1 MARPLWDE
9 PERPFCARS
18 NVGQAPKKYMS
29 SLTLALLIFG
39 LCYLLIMT
47 ERLHKTIVALSGAT
61 LMIVLGVVSQEEA
74 FYSHEFGVD
83 YNVVFLLIGMMVI
96 VNIVRET
103 GLFEVLAIW
112 AAQRADAKPFR
123 LLVLLALLTAGQ
135 SAMLDNVTTV
145 LLMAPVTLAI
155 AKRLELDPIPFL
167 LTEALASNIGG
178 TATLVGD
185 PPNIMIASKAEL
197 SYLDFLFVMGPIAI
211 VIMVVF
217 VGALWLILGRSMTV
231 DPQLREAVLA
241 LSSREAVPDK
251 AFLRR
256 CLFLLVVVNVGF
268 CLHSLVHL
276 EPATIALLG
285 ASLFMLI
292 GHARRTPED
301 AEEMTYL
308 AEVEWQTIFFFI
320 GLFVL
325 VGGLVKVGVIRYLA
339 DQLVT
344 VTRGNLTGS
353 TMAVLW
359 GSAALSAVV
368 DNIPYVAAMNPL
380 IVDLAR
386 SLHPEVTDY
395 VALVHQPDIIPL
407 WWALAL
413 GACLGGN
420 GTIIGASANVVIVN
434 IARKAGYRI
443 SFWQFMKFGFPVMI
457 GSVALSALYLWLVFL
472 R

>member
-1 MARPLWDE
+1 
-9 PERPFCARS
+9 
-18 NVGQAPKKYMS
+18 MS

-39 LCYLLIMT
+39 VCYALIMT
-47 ERLHKTIVALSGAT
+47 ERLHKTIVALFGAA
-61 LMIVLGVVSQEEA
+61 LMIGFGVVSQEEA

-112 AAQRADAKPFR
+112 AAQRADARPFR
-123 LLVLLALLTAGQ
+123 LLALLAILTAVL

-155 AKRLELDPIPFL
+155 TKRLELNPVTFL
-167 LTEALASNIGG
+167 ITEALASNIGG

-197 SYLDFLFVMGPIAI
+197 GYLDFLIVLGPIV
-211 VIMVVF
+211 VIMMVVF
-217 VGALWLILGRSMTV
+217 LTVLWLIFGRTMTV
-231 DPQLREAVLA
+231 APHLREAVLA
-241 LSSREAVPDK
+241 LSSREFVPDD

-256 CLFLLVVVNVGF
+256 CLFLLAVVNVGF
-268 CLHSLVHL
+268 CVHSLVHL

-285 ASLFMLI
+285 ASLFMVI
-292 GHARRTPED
+292 GHARRKPED
-301 AEEMTYL
+301 TEELTYL
-308 AEVEWQTIFFFI
+308 AEVEWKTIFFFI
-320 GLFVL
+320 GLFIL

-359 GSAALSAVV
+359 GSAILSAVV

-386 SLHPEVTDY
+386 SLHPEMTDY

-420 GTIIGASANVVIVN
+420 GTIIGASANVVIVD
-434 IARKAGYRI
+434 IARKSGYRI
-443 SFWQFMKFGFPVMI
+443 TFWQFFKFGFPVMI
-457 GSVALSALYLWLVFL
+457 GSVTLSAIYLWLVFL

>member
-1 MARPLWDE
+1 
-9 PERPFCARS
+9 
-18 NVGQAPKKYMS
+18 MS
-29 SLTLALLIFG
+29 SLSLALLIFCV
-39 LCYLLIMT
+39 CYLFIVT
-47 ERLHKTIVALSGAT
+47 ERLHKTIVALFGAAM
-61 LMIVLGVVSQEEA
+61 MISLGVLSQEEA
-74 FYSHEFGVD
+74 FYSHEFGID

-112 AAQRADAKPFR
+112 AAQRADARPFR
-123 LLVLLALLTAGQ
+123 LLALLAVLTAVL

-145 LLMAPVTLAI
+145 LLMAPVTLSI
-155 AKRLELDPIPFL
+155 AKRLELNPVTYL
-167 LTEALASNIGG
+167 MAEALASNIGG

-197 SYLDFLFVMGPIAI
+197 SYLDFLLVMGPIVI
-211 VIMVVF
+211 VIMAVF
-217 VGALWLILGRSMTV
+217 LVLLWVLFGRTMTV
-231 DPQLREAVLA
+231 APHLRENILA
-241 LSSREAVPDK
+241 LSLREAVPDD

-256 CLFLLVVVNVGF
+256 CLILLATVNVGF
-268 CLHSLVHL
+268 CVHSLIHL

-285 ASLFMLI
+285 ASLFMVI
-292 GHARRTPED
+292 GHARRKTED
-301 AEEMTYL
+301 ADELTYL
-308 AEVEWQTIFFFI
+308 ADVEWKTIFFFI
-320 GLFVL
+320 GLFIL

-339 DQLVT
+339 DQLVA
-344 VTRGNLTGS
+344 VTRGNLAGS

-359 GSAALSAVV
+359 GSAMLSAVV

-386 SLHPEVTDY
+386 SLHPEITDY
-395 VALVHQPDIIPL
+395 VALVHQPDILPL

-420 GTIIGASANVVIVN
+420 GTIIGASANVVIVD
-434 IARKAGYRI
+434 IARKSGYRVT
-443 SFWQFMKFGFPVMI
+443 FGQFFKFGFPVMI
-457 GSVALSALYLWLVFL
+457 GSVAISALYLWLVFL

>member
-1 MARPLWDE
+1 
-9 PERPFCARS
+9 
-18 NVGQAPKKYMS
+18 MS
-29 SLTLALLIFG
+29 SVSLALLIFG
-39 LCYLLIMT
+39 VCYLVIVT
-47 ERLHKTIVALSGAT
+47 ERTHKTIVALFGAAV
-61 LMIVLGVVSQEEA
+61 MIGFGVVSQDEA

-96 VNIVRET
+96 INVVRET

-123 LLVLLALLTAGQ
+123 LLVFLALLTAGL

-155 AKRLELDPIPFL
+155 TKRLELNPIVFL
-167 LTEALASNIGG
+167 VTEALASNIGG

-185 PPNIMIASKAEL
+185 PPNIMIASKAGL
-197 SYLDFLFVMGPIAI
+197 GYLDFLVVLAPI
-211 VIMVVF
+211 VLLIMAVF
-217 VGALWLILGRSMTV
+217 VAVLWVTYGRNMTV
-231 DPQLREAVLA
+231 APHLQTAVLTLNPREAV
-241 LSSREAVPDK
+241 SDRQ
-251 AFLRR
+251 FLHR
-256 CLFLLVVVNVGF
+256 CLWLLGIVNMGF
-268 CLHSLVHL
+268 CVHSLIHL

-292 GHARRTPED
+292 GHARRKPED
-301 AEEMTYL
+301 GEELSYL
-308 AEVEWQTIFFFI
+308 TDVEWKTIFFFI
-320 GLFVL
+320 GLFIL
-325 VGGLVKVGVIRYLA
+325 VGGLVKVGVIRYVA
-339 DQLVT
+339 DQVVA
-344 VTRGNLTGS
+344 VTRGNLAGS

-359 GSAALSAVV
+359 GSAILSAAL

-386 SLHPEVTDY
+386 SLHPEISDY
-395 VALVHQPDIIPL
+395 ATLVHQPDIIPL

-420 GTIIGASANVVIVN
+420 GTIIGASANVVIVD
-434 IARKAGYRI
+434 IARRAGYPV
-443 SFWQFMKFGFPVMI
+443 SFWQFFKFGFPVML
-457 GSVALSALYLWLVFL
+457 GSVLMSALYLWFLFL

>member
-1 MARPLWDE
+1 
-9 PERPFCARS
+9 
-18 NVGQAPKKYMS
+18 MS
-29 SLTLALLIFG
+29 SLMLALLIFG
-39 LCYLLIMT
+39 LCYVLIMT
-47 ERLHKTIVALSGAT
+47 ERLHKTIVALFGAAV
-61 LMIVLGVVSQEEA
+61 MIGLGVVSQEEA

-96 VNIVRET
+96 INIVRET
-103 GLFEVLAIW
+103 GLFEVLAVW

-123 LLVLLALLTAGQ
+123 LLVLLAILTAAL

-155 AKRLELDPIPFL
+155 TKRLELNPVTFL
-167 LTEALASNIGG
+167 MTEALASNIGG

-197 SYLDFLFVMGPIAI
+197 GYLDFLFVLGPIVI
-211 VIMVVF
+211 VIMAVF
-217 VGALWLILGRSMTV
+217 LTALWLMFGRTMTV
-231 DPQLREAVLA
+231 APHLREAVLA
-241 LSSREAVPDK
+241 LSSWESVPDE

-256 CLFLLVVVNVGF
+256 CLILLVVVNVGF
-268 CLHSLVHL
+268 CVHSLVQL

-285 ASLFMLI
+285 ASLFMVI
-292 GHARRTPED
+292 GHARRKPED
-301 AEEMTYL
+301 TEELTYL
-308 AEVEWQTIFFFI
+308 AEVEWKTIFFFI
-320 GLFVL
+320 GLFIL

-339 DQLVT
+339 DQLVA

-359 GSAALSAVV
+359 GSAILSAVV

-386 SLHPEVTDY
+386 SLHPEMTDY

-420 GTIIGASANVVIVN
+420 GTIIGASANVVIVD
-434 IARKAGYRI
+434 IARKSGYRI
-443 SFWQFMKFGFPVMI
+443 TFWQFLKFGFPVMI
-457 GSVALSALYLWLVFL
+457 GSVALSAIYLWLVFL

>member
-1 MARPLWDE
+1 
-9 PERPFCARS
+9 
-18 NVGQAPKKYMS
+18 VS
-29 SLTLALLIFG
+29 SLSLALLIFG
-39 LCYLLIMT
+39 LCYLVIMT
-47 ERLHKTIVALSGAT
+47 ERIHKTIVALFGAAV
-61 LMIVLGVVSQEEA
+61 MIGLGVLSQDEA

-96 VNIVRET
+96 INIVRET
-103 GLFEVLAIW
+103 GLFELLAIW

-123 LLVLLALLTAGQ
+123 LLVLLALLTAGL

-155 AKRLELDPIPFL
+155 TKRLELNPITFL
-167 LTEALASNIGG
+167 VTEALASNIGG

-197 SYLDFLFVMGPIAI
+197 GYLDFLVVLGPIVAM
-211 VIMVVF
+211 IMAVF
-217 VGALWLILGRSMTV
+217 VAALWILFGRSMAV
-231 DPQLREAVLA
+231 APHLRTAVLS
-241 LSSREAVPDK
+241 LNSREAVTDRP
-251 AFLRR
+251 FLYR
-256 CLFLLVVVNVGF
+256 CLWLLGIINVGF
-268 CLHSLVHL
+268 CLHSLIHL

-285 ASLFMLI
+285 ASLFMLL
-292 GHARRTPED
+292 GHARRRPKNIED
-301 AEEMTYL
+301 MSYL
-308 AEVEWQTIFFFI
+308 TDVEWKTIFFFI
-320 GLFVL
+320 GLFIL
-325 VGGLVKVGVIRYLA
+325 VGGLVKVGVIHYLA

-344 VTRGNLTGS
+344 VTKGNLAGS

-359 GSAALSAVV
+359 GSALLSALV

-386 SLHPEVTDY
+386 SMHPEITDY
-395 VALVHQPDIIPL
+395 ATLVHQPDILPL

-420 GTIIGASANVVIVN
+420 GTIIGASANVVIVD
-434 IARKAGYRI
+434 IARKAGYHI
-443 SFWQFMKFGFPVMI
+443 TFWQFFKFGFPVML
-457 GSVALSALYLWLVFL
+457 GSVALSAIYLWVLFL

>member
-1 MARPLWDE
+1 
-9 PERPFCARS
+9 
-18 NVGQAPKKYMS
+18 MS
-29 SLTLALLIFG
+29 SLTVALLIFSV
-39 LCYLLIMT
+39 CYLLIVT
-47 ERLHKTIVALSGAT
+47 ERIHKTIVALSGAA
-61 LMIVLGVVSQEEA
+61 LMIVFGVVSQEEA

-155 AKRLELDPIPFL
+155 AKRLAINPIPYL

-197 SYLDFLFVMGPIAI
+197 SYLDFLLVMGPIVI
-211 VIMVVF
+211 VIMAVF
-217 VGALWLILGRSMTV
+217 VGTLWLIFGRSMTV
-231 DPQLREAVLA
+231 EPNLREAVLS
-241 LSSREAVPDK
+241 LNIREAVPDRL
-251 AFLRR
+251 FLRR
-256 CLFLLVVVNVGF
+256 CLFLLAVINVGF
-268 CLHSLVHL
+268 CIHSLIHL

-285 ASLFMLI
+285 ASSFMLI
-292 GHARRTPED
+292 GHARRKPED
-301 AEEMTYL
+301 AEELTYL
-308 AEVEWQTIFFFI
+308 AEVEWKTIFFFI
-320 GLFVL
+320 GLFIL

-339 DQLVT
+339 DQLVA

-359 GSAALSAVV
+359 GSAVLSAAV

-386 SLHPEVTDY
+386 SLHPEITDY
-395 VALVHQPDIIPL
+395 ATLVHQPDIIPL

-420 GTIIGASANVVIVN
+420 GTIIGASANVVIVD
-434 IARKAGYRI
+434 IARKSGYRI
-443 SFWQFMKFGFPVMI
+443 TFWQFFKFGFPIMI
-457 GSVALSALYLWLVFL
+457 GSVALSAIYLWLVFL

>member
-1 MARPLWDE
+1 
-9 PERPFCARS
+9 
-18 NVGQAPKKYMS
+18 MS
-29 SLTLALLIFG
+29 SVNLALLIFG
-39 LCYLLIMT
+39 ICYLLIMT
-47 ERLHKTIVALSGAT
+47 ERIHKTIVALSGAA
-61 LMIVLGVVSQEEA
+61 LMIAFGVVSQDEA

-96 VNIVRET
+96 INIVRET

-123 LLVLLALLTAGQ
+123 LLVLLALLTAGF

-155 AKRLELDPIPFL
+155 TKRLELNPISFL
-167 LTEALASNIGG
+167 VTEALASNIGG
-178 TATLVGD
+178 AATLVGD
-185 PPNIMIASKAEL
+185 PPNIMIASKADL
-197 SYLDFLFVMGPIAI
+197 GYLDFLVLMGPIVV
-211 VIMVVF
+211 VILAAFLGV
-217 VGALWLILGRSMTV
+217 LWVIFGRRMSV
-231 DPQLREAVLA
+231 APHLRTAVLA
-241 LSSREAVPDK
+241 LSSQEAVVDRP
-251 AFLRR
+251 FLHR
-256 CLFLLVVVNVGF
+256 CLWLLGIVNIGF
-268 CLHSLVHL
+268 CAHSLIHL
-276 EPATIALLG
+276 EPATVALLG
-285 ASLFMLI
+285 ASFFMLI
-292 GHARRTPED
+292 GHARRKQED
-301 AEEMTYL
+301 VEELSYL
-308 AEVEWQTIFFFI
+308 TDVEWKTIFFFI
-320 GLFVL
+320 GLFIL

-344 VTRGNLTGS
+344 VTQGNLAGS

-359 GSAALSAVV
+359 GSAFLSAAV

-386 SLHPEVTDY
+386 SLHPEISDY
-395 VALVHQPDIIPL
+395 ATLVHQPDIIPL

-420 GTIIGASANVVIVN
+420 GTIIGASANVVIVD

-443 SFWQFMKFGFPVMI
+443 TFWQFFKFGFPIMI
-457 GSVALSALYLWLVFL
+457 GSVALSAIYLWLVFL

>member
-1 MARPLWDE
+1 
-9 PERPFCARS
+9 
-18 NVGQAPKKYMS
+18 MS

-39 LCYLLIMT
+39 VCYALIMT
-47 ERLHKTIVALSGAT
+47 ERLHKTIVALFGAA
-61 LMIVLGVVSQEEA
+61 LMIGLGVVSQEEA

-112 AAQRADAKPFR
+112 AAQRADARPFR
-123 LLVLLALLTAGQ
+123 LLALLAILTAVL

-155 AKRLELDPIPFL
+155 TKRLELNPVTFL
-167 LTEALASNIGG
+167 ITEALASNIGG

-197 SYLDFLFVMGPIAI
+197 GYLDFLIVLGPIV
-211 VIMVVF
+211 VIMMVVF
-217 VGALWLILGRSMTV
+217 LTVLWLIFGRTMTV
-231 DPQLREAVLA
+231 APHLREAVLA
-241 LSSREAVPDK
+241 LSSREFVPDD

-256 CLFLLVVVNVGF
+256 CLFLLAVVNVGF
-268 CLHSLVHL
+268 CVHSLVHL

-285 ASLFMLI
+285 ASLFMVI
-292 GHARRTPED
+292 GHARRKPED
-301 AEEMTYL
+301 TEELTYL
-308 AEVEWQTIFFFI
+308 AEVEWKTIFFFI
-320 GLFVL
+320 GLFIL

-359 GSAALSAVV
+359 GSAILSAVV

-420 GTIIGASANVVIVN
+420 GTIIGASANVVIVD
-434 IARKAGYRI
+434 IARKSGYRI
-443 SFWQFMKFGFPVMI
+443 TFWQFFKFGFPVMI
-457 GSVALSALYLWLVFL
+457 GSVTLSAIYLWLVFL

>member
-1 MARPLWDE
+1 
-9 PERPFCARS
+9 
-18 NVGQAPKKYMS
+18 MS
-29 SLTLALLIFG
+29 SVSLALLIFG
-39 LCYLLIMT
+39 LCYLVIMT
-47 ERLHKTIVALSGAT
+47 ERIHKTIVALFGAA
-61 LMIVLGVVSQEEA
+61 LMIGLGVVSQDEA

-96 VNIVRET
+96 INIVRET

-123 LLVLLALLTAGQ
+123 LLVLLALLTAGL

-155 AKRLELDPIPFL
+155 TKRLELNPISFL
-167 LTEALASNIGG
+167 VTEALASNIGG

-197 SYLDFLFVMGPIAI
+197 GYLDFLLVLGPIVA
-211 VIMVVF
+211 VIMAAF
-217 VGALWLILGRSMTV
+217 LAALWVIFGRKMAV
-231 DPQLREAVLA
+231 APQLRTAVLA
-241 LSSREAVPDK
+241 LSASGAVSDRS
-251 AFLRR
+251 FLNR
-256 CLFLLVVVNVGF
+256 CLWLLGIINVGF
-268 CLHSLVHL
+268 CAHSLIHL

-292 GHARRTPED
+292 GHARRKPED
-301 AEEMTYL
+301 AEELSYL
-308 AEVEWQTIFFFI
+308 TDVEWKTIFFFI
-320 GLFVL
+320 GLFIL

-339 DQLVT
+339 DQLVV
-344 VTRGNLTGS
+344 VTRGNLAGS

-359 GSAALSAVV
+359 GSAILSAAV

-386 SLHPEVTDY
+386 SLHPEISDY
-395 VALVHQPDIIPL
+395 ATLVHQPDIMPL

-420 GTIIGASANVVIVN
+420 GTIIGASANVVIVD

-443 SFWQFMKFGFPVMI
+443 TFWQFFKFGFPVMV
-457 GSVALSALYLWLVFL
+457 GSIALSAMYLWVVFL

>member
-1 MARPLWDE
+1 MSPLT
-9 PERPFCARS
+9 
-18 NVGQAPKKYMS
+18 V
-29 SLTLALLIFG
+29 ALLIFSV
-39 LCYLLIMT
+39 CYLLIVT
-47 ERLHKTIVALSGAT
+47 ERIHKTIVALSGAA
-61 LMIVLGVVSQEEA
+61 LMIVFGVVSQEEA
-74 FYSHEFGVD
+74 FHSHEFGVD

-103 GLFEVLAIW
+103 GLFEILAIW

-123 LLVLLALLTAGQ
+123 LLVLLALLTAAQ

-197 SYLDFLFVMGPIAI
+197 SYLDFLLVMGPIVV
-211 VIMVVF
+211 VIMAVF
-217 VGALWLILGRSMTV
+217 VAVLWLVLGRSMTV
-231 DPQLREAVLA
+231 EPHLREAVLA
-241 LSSREAVPDK
+241 LSMREAVPD
-251 AFLRR
+251 ASFLRR
-256 CLFLLVVVNVGF
+256 SLFLLAVINVGF
-268 CLHSLVHL
+268 CVHSLIHL

-285 ASLFMLI
+285 ASSFMLI
-292 GHARRTPED
+292 GHARRKPED
-301 AEEMTYL
+301 VEELTYL
-308 AEVEWQTIFFFI
+308 AEVEWKTIFFFI
-320 GLFVL
+320 GLFIL

-344 VTRGNLTGS
+344 VTTRNLTGS

-359 GSAALSAVV
+359 GSAILSAIV

-386 SLHPEVTDY
+386 SLHPEIADY
-395 VALVHQPDIIPL
+395 ATLVHQPDILPL

-420 GTIIGASANVVIVN
+420 GTIIGASANVVIVD

-443 SFWQFMKFGFPVMI
+443 TFWQFFKYGLPVMI
-457 GSVALSALYLWLVFL
+457 GSVSLSALYLWLVFL